1 MGNSQSSTTSDF
13 NYNQLRP
20 APTGVVDELTPVC
33 NAEPLAIQYSL
44 QQLPEFK
51 NQYTIKI
58 NDITPVPDNNLQCD
72 VNFIYS
78 SAETGYT
85 KNERRRVTFTRN
97 EEKQPIVD
105 SISQR
110 LNELLEPV
118 AISPKEV
125 LEYYSTLNKY
135 NENWIAS
142 GWKLKNAMYNPPLP
156 TWDDPIF
163 MRNIEIYNSNY
174 NSVIDNIKSAAYTP
188 NGVELFKKWIAPVP
202 ANPIPPKANKL
213 TVPIKP
219 IAASGSGSASA
230 VDETAINTA
239 LASESESAIKNA
251 EATASAQDAYDKYGI
266 PPSSPLY
273 DPPIEGDSFETI
285 LIKLLKAYDYAA
297 SQESEKR
304 TSSFFSASRDAI
316 ASDEDPSKYNRRLV
330 GRYTMNNVFD
340 KFRVPQPVLPPTYS
354 ENIDYANSIGYTFN
368 ERQQYL
374 IDYAPLYDNR
384 DKEELRVNFCKSLGF
399 QRWTDKCGSAGDC
412 CAPLQNLPKY
422 SGSAAGSA
430 AGSAIEPF
438 ASASASNKKC
448 GRSGIQL
455 GGRTLTISVPSPP
468 VNIDTSNRMYTYKMT
483 RPTNGTCKPASAP
496 KATPDEIYNAIRPV
510 LIKELQTTLKNDKMF
525 NLRCPGSCLQ

>member
-1 MGNSQSSTTSDF
+1 MGNSQSSTTPNFS
-13 NYNQLRP
+13 YNQLRP
-20 APTGVVDELTPVC
+20 APTGVSDELTPIC
-33 NAEPLAIQYSL
+33 SAEPLAIQYSL

-72 VNFIYS
+72 VNFLYS
-78 SAETGYT
+78 SAETGFT
-85 KNERRRVTFTRN
+85 KNERRRITFARN
-97 EEKQPIVD
+97 DEGQPIVN

-110 LNELLEPV
+110 LNELLDPV
-118 AISPKEV
+118 SISPKDV
-125 LEYYSTLNKY
+125 LEYYNTLNKY

-142 GWKLKNAMYNPPLP
+142 GWKLNNALYNPPLP

-163 MRNIEIYNSNY
+163 MRNIEIYNNNY
-174 NSVIDNIKSAAYTP
+174 NTVINNIKAVAYSP
-188 NGVELFKKWIAPVP
+188 EGVELFKKWIAPVP

-213 TVPIKP
+213 TVPLKP
-219 IAASGSGSASA
+219 IAGSASGSA
-230 VDETAINTA
+230 VDETAINAA
-239 LASESESAIKNA
+239 LAAESESAIKNA
-251 EATASAQDAYDKYGI
+251 ESVASSQDAYNKYGI
-266 PPSSPLY
+266 PPNSPLY
-273 DPPIEGDSFETI
+273 DPPIEGDSFETV

-304 TSSFFSASRDAI
+304 TTSFFSASRDAI

-340 KFRVPQPVLPPTYS
+340 KFRVPPAILPSTYT
-354 ENIDYANSIGYTFN
+354 ENIDYTNSIGYTFN

-374 IDYAPLYDNR
+374 IDYAPLYDNQ
-384 DKEELRVNFCKSLGF
+384 DKEELKANFCKSLGF
-399 QRWTDKCGSAGDC
+399 QRWSDKCSSPGDC
-412 CAPLQNLPKY
+412 CAPLQTVPKY
-422 SGSAAGSA
+422 SGSASA
-430 AGSAIEPF
+430 SASLTEPF

-455 GGRTLTISVPSPP
+455 SGRTLTISVPSPP
-468 VNIDTSNRMYTYKMT
+468 VNIDTSNRMFTYKMT
-483 RPTNGTCKPASAP
+483 RPTNGTCKPAPTP

-510 LIKELQTTLKNDKMF
+510 LLKELQTTLKNDKMF